1 MLDYGRS
8 SGTAVTGGY
17 VYRGRTLGTDY
28 FGRYFFADSGSGHL
42 WSVAWQPDPATGRA
56 TVTSVVD
63 HTSEIGGLGS
73 IVSFAEDPGGE
84 LYLII
89 YDGRIVKLV
98 VDRPATAAPTNLT
111 AQTSGPTVTLAWTG
125 AQGATQYRIEAGSR
139 AGASDLAVID
149 TGSTQTSFTAS
160 GVGDGVYYVRV
171 RALNG
176 ATASDVSNEV
186 VITIGAARCTSPPPA
201 PIGLSSTLSGRFV
214 SLSWIASGTITA
226 IVLEAGSTPG
236 ASNAAVVVLDSSAR
250 AFSSN
255 APPATYYVR
264 VRATN
269 ACGSSAGSNELAIT
283 VP

>member
-186 VITIGAARCTSPPPA
+186 VITCECARRTHADRVPVRTS
-201 PIGLSSTLSGRFV
+201 
-214 SLSWIASGTITA
+214 W
-226 IVLEAGSTPG
+226 
-236 ASNAAVVVLDSSAR
+236 
-250 AFSSN
+250 
-255 APPATYYVR
+255 
-264 VRATN
+264 
-269 ACGSSAGSNELAIT
+269 
-283 VP
+283 